1 LPLPLLQQ
9 RCNRWSAPGTRR
21 AASAGNWGARHPHRN
36 SSLRNGKSASQFA
49 EAPDDLFAGG
59 TALSACG
66 LVSRICYNSVKFTRI
81 PHDRAR
87 RLYRLSGSAWALL
100 IELDRLVFEG
110 RGKNPVRLTHRCL
123 KAAQLSRFAAKRAL
137 RALEKAGVISVEHRR
152 GRAPLVTH
160 LWFPATV

>member
-1 LPLPLLQQ
+1 MAKK
-9 RCNRWSAPGTRR
+9 RGR
-21 AASAGNWGARHPHRN
+21 
-36 SSLRNGKSASQFA
+36 LRLVSEHDPANIF
-49 EAPDDLFAGG
+49 DDLGALRKAQAAQTAPAELAFWGRRRQRIDETFA
-59 TALSACG
+59 
-66 LVSRICYNSVKFTRI
+66 RI

-110 RGKNPVRLTHRCL
+110 RGKNPVRLTHRYL